1 VSSCERG
8 TSYALAPVEPL
19 NVPSDEP
26 IPILLALI
34 MGLQHAFAMVGGLI
48 TPPLV
53 VFRFAVCGF
62 PFCPP
67 LEQYA
72 ISAALISSGICSLI
86 NLSKFPIPFTEKLW
100 GRQLYL
106 GSGVLSVM
114 VREQLYRTRR
124 ILSKH
129 SLNTRFTQQGTSF
142 TFLPIFEIAVAQ
154 MKVSKNV
161 LRPLCSHTLFF
172 SSLMGLCNLL

>member
-1 VSSCERG
+1 MGFRELFIGDSERYDY
-8 TSYALAPVEPL
+8 TSMCLPMNPFSKAPKPKL
-19 NVPSDEP
+19 NFYGRDEP

-72 ISAALISSGICSLI
+72 ISAALITSGLCSLI
-86 NLSKFPIPFTEKLW
+86 NLSKFPIPYSEKIW
-100 GRQLYL
+100 GRQLYI

-114 VREQLYRTRR
+114 VSER
-124 ILSKH
+124 
-129 SLNTRFTQQGTSF
+129 
-142 TFLPIFEIAVAQ
+142 
-154 MKVSKNV
+154 M
-161 LRPLCSHTLFF
+161 
-172 SSLMGLCNLL
+172 